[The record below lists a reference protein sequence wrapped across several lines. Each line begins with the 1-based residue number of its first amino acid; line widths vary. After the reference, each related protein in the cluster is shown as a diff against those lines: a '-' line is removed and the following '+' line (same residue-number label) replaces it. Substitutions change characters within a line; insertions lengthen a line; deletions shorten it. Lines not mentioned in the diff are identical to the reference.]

1 MKTIINNIGV
11 LATPEGKGP
20 LRGGEQG
27 RITRLKD
34 AYIVIDGGQIVE
46 VGNDAAAAELAA
58 GRAGHIIDAGG
69 SLVTPGLVDAHTHL
83 IFSGW
88 RQRELALKLQGFSYL
103 DILSQGGGILST
115 VKSTQ
120 QATLDELVAAGSST
134 LAVMLA
140 HGTTTCEVKSGYG
153 LTVAAE
159 IKSLEAVR
167 ELQGSQ
173 PVELVPTFMGAHAV
187 PDQYKNAKQDYVDL
201 VCGQM
206 IPEVSRQG
214 LAEFCDVF
222 CEDSVFDLAQSR
234 QILECGKNHGLQAKI
249 HADEI
254 TALGGAELAGE
265 LGAISAEHLIH
276 ASDQGLAKIA
286 SAGTIAVLL
295 PGTSFYLGED
305 FARARTMVDMGIP
318 VAVATDFNPGSCPT
332 ESLQMPMNIA
342 CLKYRLTPEEVLTAV
357 TLNAAAAINRDSRI
371 GSIEPGKQADLV
383 IWDAPDLE
391 FVLYHWGVNLVRTV
405 VKKGEVVIKKGAVGC
420 EIN

>member
-1 MKTIINNIGV
+1 MKTIIKNIGV
-11 LATPEGKGP
+11 LATPTGDCSR
-20 LRGGEQG
+20 RGSEQG
-27 RITRLKD
+27 RITLLTD
-34 AYIVIDGGQIVE
+34 AWIVIEAGQIAA
-46 VGNDAAAAELAA
+46 VGDGATADKLGGGGA
-58 GRAGHIIDAGG
+58 GKVIDAGG
-69 SLVTPGLVDAHTHL
+69 ALVTPGLVDAHTHL

-88 RQRELALKLQGFSYL
+88 RQRELALKLRGFSYL
-103 DILSQGGGILST
+103 DILSQGGGILYT
-115 VKSTQ
+115 VKGTQ
-120 QATLDELVAAGSST
+120 QATTEELAAAGAKS

-153 LTVAAE
+153 LTVADE

-167 ELQGSQ
+167 ALQGSQ

-187 PDQYKNAKQDYVDL
+187 PEEYKKAKEDYVDL
-201 VCGQM
+201 VCTQM
-206 IPEVSRQG
+206 IPEVARLG

-234 QILECGKNHGLQAKI
+234 RILECGKTHGLQPKI

-254 TALGGAELAGE
+254 TALGGAGLAGE
-265 LGAISAEHLIH
+265 LGAVSAEHLIH
-276 ASDQGLAKIA
+276 ANDEGLAKIA
-286 SAGTIAVLL
+286 AAGTIAVLL

-305 FARARTMVDMGIP
+305 FARARTMIDMGIP

-357 TLNAAAAINRDSRI
+357 TLNAAAAINRSKKV

-383 IWDAPDLE
+383 IWNAPDLE
-391 FVLYHWGVNLVRTV
+391 FVFYHWGVNLVKTV
-405 VKKGEVVIKKGAVGC
+405 IKKGEVVI
-420 EIN
+420 